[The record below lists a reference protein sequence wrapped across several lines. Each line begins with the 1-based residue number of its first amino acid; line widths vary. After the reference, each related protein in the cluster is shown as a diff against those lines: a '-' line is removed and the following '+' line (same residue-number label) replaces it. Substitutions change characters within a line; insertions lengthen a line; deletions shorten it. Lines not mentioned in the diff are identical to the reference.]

1 MFKLNKIY
9 FIKSTSLG
17 VALGDVFYLRP
28 NQRTQ
33 DMVRES
39 QMSGNAAALFGE
51 CLDGSL
57 WAFVLFCCLPKRLSP
72 GTRVL
77 GLLLWHYYY
86 GLEPNASQCES
97 TLMGNSHHAMD
108 GKLNVN
114 PIQST
119 TYAELKLTYLFMK
132 RAGHFQVDWRQEGGA
147 MGFS

>member
-1 MFKLNKIY
+1 
-9 FIKSTSLG
+9 
-17 VALGDVFYLRP
+17 
-28 NQRTQ
+28 
-33 DMVRES
+33 MVRES
-39 QMSGNAAALFGE
+39 QMSGNATALFAE

-57 WAFVLFCCLPKRLSP
+57 WACFVLLFTEKVKPRD
-72 GTRVL
+72 TRFRIIIMA
-77 GLLLWHYYY
+77 LLLWT
-86 GLEPNASQCES
+86 GTECQPVWVD
-97 TLMGNSHHAMD
+97 TGGNSHHAMD

>member
-1 MFKLNKIY
+1 M
-9 FIKSTSLG
+9 
-17 VALGDVFYLRP
+17 ALGDVFYLRP

-39 QMSGNAAALFGE
+39 QMSGNAALFGE

-57 WAFVLFCCLPKRLSP
+57 WACFVLLFTEKVKPSA
-72 GTRVL
+72 RVL
-77 GLLLWHYYY
+77 GLLLLWHYYY